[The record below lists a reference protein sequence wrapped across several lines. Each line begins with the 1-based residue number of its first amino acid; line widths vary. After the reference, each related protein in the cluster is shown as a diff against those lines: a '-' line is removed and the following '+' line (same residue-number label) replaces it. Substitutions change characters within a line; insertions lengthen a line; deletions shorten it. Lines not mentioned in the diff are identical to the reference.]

1 MAYLVQRTYTRPNT
15 NVKFFQ
21 AMYPEDIVTSKQII
35 VKFLGEGKL
44 LSESSSVSNDK
55 LTYSY
60 SALWSSLTAYEEFL
74 SNSTLQTIWEKRNTY
89 NIANGIVGTMAKSI
103 T

>member
-1 MAYLVQRTYTRPNT
+1 MAYLVQRTQTRPNI

-21 AMYPEDIVTSKQII
+21 GMYPEDIVTSKQAI

-44 LSESSSVSNDK
+44 LSESSSLSTDK

-60 SALWSSLTAYEEFL
+60 SALWSSLAAHEEFL
-74 SNSTLQTIWEKRNTY
+74 SDDTLKTIWAKRNSY
-89 NIANGIVGTMAKSI
+89 NIANGITSTITKSI

>member
-1 MAYLVQRTYTRPNT
+1 MAYLVQRTSTRPNT

-21 AMYPEDIVTSKQII
+21 GMYPEDIVTAKQI
-35 VKFLGEGKL
+35 VVRFLGEGKL

-55 LTYSY
+55 LIYSY
-60 SALWSSLTAYEEFL
+60 SALWSSLAAHEEFL
-74 SNSTLQTIWEKRNTY
+74 SDETLKAIWVKRKSY
-89 NIANGIVGTMAKSI
+89 NIANGITVTVTKLI

>member
-1 MAYLVQRTYTRPNT
+1 M

-35 VKFLGEGKL
+35 VKYLGEGKL
-44 LSESSSVSNDK
+44 LSESSSFSSDK
-55 LTYSY
+55 LTYNY
-60 SALWSSLTAYEEFL
+60 SALWTSIAAYEEFMAEP
-74 SNSTLQTIWEKRNTY
+74 TLITIWKKRNNY
-89 NIANGIVGTMAKSI
+89 NNANGISSTMSKSI

>member
-1 MAYLVQRTYTRPNT
+1 MAYLVQRTYTRPNI

-44 LSESSSVSNDK
+44 LSESSSFSSDK

-60 SALWSSLTAYEEFL
+60 SALWSSLAAYEEFL
-74 SNSTLQTIWEKRNTY
+74 SDPTLSAIWVKRNNY
-89 NIANGIVGTMAKSI
+89 NNANGIISTMTKSI